1 MMIRWCP
8 LPWAIG
14 NGLFASIPSVTL
26 PAFLLANL
34 AVQPRLL
41 VPVFI
46 GSRMKSLAGEGG
58 EKDSLTKWINAGSIL
73 VGLAV
78 SVTSECQS
86 HQTRLS
92 RTSERARKSASL
104 GV

>member
-14 NGLFASIPSVTL
+14 NGLFASIPTVTL

-34 AVQPRLL
+34 VVQPRLL

-46 GSRMKSLAGEGG
+46 GSRMKSLAGE
-58 EKDSLTKWINAGSIL
+58 KTTDNVTKWINGVSIC
-73 VGLAV
+73 VGLIV
-78 SVTSECQS
+78 STGSECDECKVVPS
-86 HQTRLS
+86 SQTP
-92 RTSERARKSASL
+92 
-104 GV
+104 